1 MARHPCLEIF
11 AFRDE
16 LTSRI
21 DHKQVEVSVCAH
33 PAVVP
38 PQLKT
43 EVAATCRHPHEI
55 VGSLKLDL
63 TVAICV
69 GVLAQPNAS
78 MRVPRRVYP
87 RDAALYCTIHAPK
100 GAVFAR
106 RRAIPGAIEHPSY
119 RMVDDL
125 HALGNHPIHRVV

>member
-1 MARHPCLEIF
+1 MARQPCLEVF
-11 AFRDE
+11 ASGDDSVLR
-16 LTSRI
+16 T
-21 DHKQVEVSVCAH
+21 DHEQVEVSVCAH

-38 PQLKT
+38 PQLKI
-43 EVAATCRHPHEI
+43 EVAATCRQPHDL

-63 TVAICV
+63 AVAICV
-69 GVLAQPNAS
+69 GVLAQPSAS
-78 MRVPRRVYP
+78 MRVPRRVHP

-106 RRAIPGAIEHPSY
+106 RRAIPGAIERPRY